1 LVALALRRRRS
12 RSGSALLVAAA
23 VALMLAAVRPA
34 SAQYLNAYKS
44 GLEAIEA
51 EDWERAESAMQEA
64 VSERTEEKLKLP
76 VKLFL
81 RPYLPHFYLGQAR
94 YERGDCAGALAAWAE
109 SERQGVATKLPD
121 FEVARRGRK
130 SCEERS
136 RLQIAAQ
143 ARQEAQ
149 QSLARSTT
157 TAAELLERSRAPQ
170 VRPHWSEGDPS
181 PSSLHDRGMEL
192 LAQARELLAA
202 TSVDA
207 LGIKR
212 AEVLIRDADQ
222 SFAAGGKELDRLTEA
237 TRLEL
242 VAKGKG
248 IDASVAEAKA
258 ALARTAYLAPYPRA
272 VRKARADLEGLVAE
286 ADRRTGTSKAQLD
299 ALAARLDSSIDALG
313 KLTAAP
319 PSRLEKAADAY
330 LDGRHGDVV
339 AELAAAKFSERRARA
354 HARLLLA
361 ASRHALYLEGGEL
374 DDELRA
380 AAADDARASREEDES
395 LEPSPRFFSPRFVSF
410 WNDSVAAEPAPSG

>member
-1 LVALALRRRRS
+1 
-12 RSGSALLVAAA
+12 
-23 VALMLAAVRPA
+23 MLAAVRPA

-51 EDWERAESAMQEA
+51 EDWERAESAMREA
-64 VSERTEEKLKLP
+64 LSDRTEEKLKLP

-81 RPYLPHFYLGQAR
+81 RPYLPHFYLGYAR
-94 YERGDCAGALAAWAE
+94 FERGDCAGALAAWAE

-136 RLQIAAQ
+136 RRQIAAQ
-143 ARQEAQ
+143 ARQDAQ
-149 QSLARSTT
+149 RSLARSTT
-157 TAAELLERSRAPQ
+157 VAAELLERSRAPQ
-170 VRPHWSEGDPS
+170 IRPHWSEGDPS
-181 PSSLHDRGMEL
+181 PQASHDRGMEL
-192 LAQARELLAA
+192 LAQAREILAEA
-202 TSVDA
+202 DVDA
-207 LGIKR
+207 PGIER
-212 AEVLIRDADQ
+212 AEALLRDADR
-222 SFAAGGKELDRLTEA
+222 SFAAGAEELDRLTEA
-237 TRLEL
+237 TRVEL

-258 ALARTAYLAPYPRA
+258 ALARTAYLAPYPKA
-272 VRKARADLEGLVAE
+272 VRKARADLEALVAE
-286 ADRRTGTSKAQLD
+286 ASRRTGTSKTQLD
-299 ALAARLDSSIDALG
+299 GLAARLESSIVALG
-313 KLTAAP
+313 KLAAAP
-319 PSRLEKAADAY
+319 PSRLEKAAEAY

-339 AELAAAKFSERRARA
+339 GELAAAKFSEGRARA

-380 AAADDARASREEDES
+380 AAVEDARACHQEDES